1 MSFSSF
7 IARRLGFKTAENKS
21 SSPGVTVGYIGVSLA
36 IAIMLLAIAVVNGF
50 KKEIQSKLVGFNS
63 EITLT
68 AASTNGATNGIR
80 LTDSLR
86 NLILE
91 AAPSATM
98 TLTIRQPGIFKTD
111 SDFQGIILKGIDP
124 KSDLQ
129 FYADNL
135 TEGRLPNKEDGA
147 NAVIISSL
155 TASRLGLKTGDK
167 VLTHFFDGEKIK
179 SRNLLITGIFDTH
192 FHEFDSSI
200 AFTTMEMLQNLCNVD
215 SLTGT
220 SIELRGVGIETSDM
234 TAQMI
239 SSALFEEAIRNTTNP
254 QAYQISTINQSC
266 AQYLNWLS
274 LLDTNV
280 VVIIILMACVASF
293 TLISSLFILILERVN
308 TIGLLKALGA
318 TNKQIRHVFIY
329 MTQRLVIRGLLI
341 GNIVAIAFT
350 WLQSKYHIIPLDAEA
365 YYLNYV
371 PVELSWHNILIVNIT
386 GIIISVMVLILPSH
400 IIATLSPASTLR
412 YE

>member
-124 KSDLQ
+124 KSNLQ

-135 TEGRLPNKEDGA
+135 TEGRLPNKEYGA

-167 VLTHFFDGEKIK
+167 VLTHF
-179 SRNLLITGIFDTH
+179 
-192 FHEFDSSI
+192 
-200 AFTTMEMLQNLCNVD
+200 
-215 SLTGT
+215 
-220 SIELRGVGIETSDM
+220 
-234 TAQMI
+234 
-239 SSALFEEAIRNTTNP
+239 
-254 QAYQISTINQSC
+254 
-266 AQYLNWLS
+266 
-274 LLDTNV
+274 
-280 VVIIILMACVASF
+280 
-293 TLISSLFILILERVN
+293 
-308 TIGLLKALGA
+308 
-318 TNKQIRHVFIY
+318 
-329 MTQRLVIRGLLI
+329 
-341 GNIVAIAFT
+341 
-350 WLQSKYHIIPLDAEA
+350 
-365 YYLNYV
+365 
-371 PVELSWHNILIVNIT
+371 
-386 GIIISVMVLILPSH
+386 
-400 IIATLSPASTLR
+400 
-412 YE
+412 